1 MRLLFHDMK
10 IVSFI
15 CMLVSGLGA
24 AAEEPLLE
32 LARDD
37 VVVFLGGTDMVRA
50 QRSGHLETLLTWRFK
65 NEPPKFRD
73 LSWEADTVF
82 ALGTETERWRR
93 GGYRG
98 INALGNLE
106 KQLDD
111 LKATAV
117 LVQLGKNEAFAG
129 GRGVEAFSQATDRLF
144 ERLTKNNRRLVVL
157 SPIPFE
163 KATNPLLPDLT
174 SRNDD
179 LKLYIEALRQQAV
192 KHKSI
197 FVDLFTNE
205 ELPLTQNGQHVAP
218 DKQEALASRTAVSM
232 GIDRPNGFAGLD
244 DLLTAVREKHR
255 LWFDY
260 WRPANWKCLFG
271 DDNRRVFSIGN
282 RKNIPSIRDEREKLP
297 ELIAAAEANVVAVA
311 KGLAKPKVAVQLELP
326 PPTPASS
333 PGDELKA
340 FKPAEG
346 FAVNLFASE
355 KHGVANPLTIRWDA
369 KGRMYV
375 ACTWSYPHLKP
386 GEIPN
391 DKIIQLVDTD
401 GDGQAD
407 RSTVFADGLNIP
419 TGLETADGGVYVG
432 QATDLLFLR
441 DLDDD
446 GHADERQVLLSG
458 FGTGDTH
465 QAINSFTWSPDGELF
480 FCQGDGIES
489 RVETPWGVSSLYQAG
504 VYRLRPG
511 RLQLHGLLDDFMGP
525 GNPWGI
531 VFDDWGQSLV
541 VDGAGGISYLTPA
554 SIPAKH
560 RLRLDRIGNPGG
572 YCGVEMINGRHL
584 PESMQGQFVLNDF
597 KSNTVKRFALMPEG
611 SGFKLD
617 WKEPVLKSS
626 HRNFRPVDIR
636 IGPDGAIYIADFYN
650 SIICHQDDYFRD
662 PTRDLHHGRI
672 WRLSLKDSLLAPK
685 PKIVGESIEELLEQ
699 LKSPERWTRQQVK
712 FELGKR
718 DTSQVG
724 EAAVRWAL
732 RLKNDDK
739 LFERHQFEALAL
751 CATIES
757 VQPQLLRRVLR
768 AKDHRARAFAAR
780 IVGRWH
786 DRLSKPVEWLAM
798 AANDPHP
805 QVRLEAALAC
815 GQTPYPGAIKVAAL
829 AVMKHPRDKW
839 IDYAF
844 TQAVR
849 HQEPVWMAALTAG
862 DLDFKDNIGALSAV
876 LEKGGSKTML
886 SKLMD
891 LANSDEIGLEGRRG
905 IFTGITGI
913 GGEGELRAIFE
924 PGFHRSAESHALA
937 LAALNTAS
945 ASRRVKPKG
954 DLAAVLRSALRS
966 DQTEL
971 SEQALGLIGQWR
983 VADLHDD
990 VASLVDDN
998 QSVGVI
1004 RLAAVRALGLLG
1016 GDDTKRLAKL
1026 IDYGDAT
1033 EELKLAALESL
1044 SRLSLSTAADHGAR
1058 LLVGGVDSAGIL
1070 APFLKREG
1078 GGRALTVALA
1088 KRKLEAGP
1096 AAAALAKLQSLGSSE
1111 IELMNFLS
1119 QTAGIKNTVPAY
1131 SAEFVAALAKESTK
1145 GNTVNGR
1152 QTFQTAGCAVCHKIG
1167 PATNN
1172 GIPFIGPELDTIGNT
1187 LSTERIIEEVLW
1199 PGRHVKEG
1207 FSLMQVTTRSGT
1219 IHQGYEQRSRS
1230 KDILLRPL
1238 SQPGTIQIPHD
1249 QVRSQA
1255 QIGSAMPAGLTA
1267 GLKRGQL
1274 RDLIRF
1280 LVQQGRN

>member
-1 MRLLFHDMK
+1 VK

-15 CMLVSGLGA
+15 CLLAGGLGVA
-24 AAEEPLLE
+24 AAEPPLE

-37 VVVFLGGTDMVRA
+37 VVVFLGGTDTVRA

-65 NEPPKFRD
+65 NKPPKFRD

-82 ALGTETERWRR
+82 ALGTETNRWRG

-98 INALGNLE
+98 VKGLGNLE
-106 KQLDD
+106 AQLAG
-111 LKATAV
+111 LKATV
-117 LVQLGKNEAFAG
+117 VIVQLGRNEAFAG
-129 GRGVEAFSQATDRLF
+129 VEGIESFGQASDKLF
-144 ERLTKNNRRLVVL
+144 GRLTGDGRRLVVI
-157 SPIPFE
+157 SPTPFE
-163 KATNPLLPDLT
+163 EAINENNGHLVPDLRE
-174 SRNDD
+174 RNAD
-179 LKLYIEALRQQAV
+179 LARYVGVLRLQAEKHEAL
-192 KHKSI
+192 
-197 FVDLFTNE
+197 FVDLFADAKATFT
-205 ELPLTQNGQHVAP
+205 LSGQHVSA
-218 DKQEALASRTAVSM
+218 DNQETFALHLASALGVVRA
-232 GIDRPNGFAGLD
+232 NGFAGLE
-244 DLLTAVREKHR
+244 DLRTAVREKHR

-271 DDNRRVFSIGN
+271 DDNRRVFSIGS
-282 RKNIPSIRDEREKLP
+282 RKNIPSIRDERDKLP
-297 ELIAAAEANVVAVA
+297 VLIASAEENVAAVA
-311 KGLAKPKVAVQLELP
+311 KGLAKPKVAAQPELP

-355 KHGVANPLTIRWDA
+355 KLGVANPLSIRWDA

-391 DKIIQLVDTD
+391 DKIIQLTDTD

-572 YCGVEMINGRHL
+572 YCGVEMINGRHM
-584 PESMQGQFVLNDF
+584 PESMRGQFVLNDY
-597 KSNTVKRFALMPEG
+597 KSNTVRRFALTPAG

-617 WKEPVLKSS
+617 WKESVLKSS

-650 SIICHQDDYFRD
+650 TIICHQDDYFRD

-672 WRLSLKDSLLAPK
+672 WRLSVKDSPLAPK
-685 PKIVGESIEELLEQ
+685 PKIVGESIDELLEQ

-718 DTSQVG
+718 DTSEVG
-724 EAAVRWAL
+724 EAAVRWAR

-739 LFERHQFEALAL
+739 SYERHQFETLAL

-780 IVGRWH
+780 IVGRWQ
-786 DRLSKPVEWLAM
+786 DRLSNPVEWLAM

-805 QVRLEAALAC
+805 QVRLEAVLAC

-862 DLDFKDNIGALSAV
+862 DLDFKDNIGALSAL

-891 LANSDEIGLEGRRG
+891 LAKSDEIGLEGRRG
-905 IFTGITGI
+905 ILTGIAGI

-924 PGFHRSAESHALA
+924 PGFHRSAENHALA
-937 LAALNTAS
+937 LAALNAAS
-945 ASRRVKPKG
+945 ASRTVKPEG
-954 DLAAVLRSALRS
+954 DLAVVLRSALRS
-966 DQTEL
+966 DQSDL
-971 SEQALGLIGQWR
+971 SEQALGLIGEWQ

-990 VASLVDDN
+990 VAALVDDK
-998 QSVGVI
+998 QSVGAI

-1026 IDYGDAT
+1026 IDSGDAT
-1033 EELKLAALESL
+1033 EELKLAALDSL
-1044 SRLSLSTAADHGAR
+1044 SRVDMSAAASRGAALLALGQATTEVLS
-1058 LLVGGVDSAGIL
+1058 
-1070 APFLKREG
+1070 PFLNREG
-1078 GGRALTVALA
+1078 GGPALIAALA
-1088 KRKLEAGP
+1088 KRKLG
-1096 AAAALAKLQSLGSSE
+1096 AAPAALAKLQSLGSNE
-1111 IELMNFLS
+1111 TGLMNLLS
-1119 QTAGIKNTVPAY
+1119 QAAGIENTVPAY
-1131 SAEFVAALAKESTK
+1131 SAEFVAALAKESAK
-1145 GNTVNGR
+1145 GDAANGR
-1152 QTFQTAGCAVCHKIG
+1152 RAFQAAGCAVCHRIG
-1167 PATNN
+1167 SATNN

-1207 FSLMQVTTRSGT
+1207 FSLLQITTRSGT

-1230 KDILLRPL
+1230 KDIFLRPL
-1238 SQPGTIQIPHD
+1238 SQPGTIQIPND
-1249 QVRSQA
+1249 QIRSQA

-1274 RDLIRF
+1274 RDLILF
-1280 LVQQGRN
+1280 LAKQGRN

>member
-1 MRLLFHDMK
+1 MK

-15 CMLVSGLGA
+15 CMFAGGLGVFA
-24 AAEEPLLE
+24 SEPPMD
-32 LARDD
+32 LAGED

-50 QRSGHLETLLTWRFK
+50 QRSGHLETLLTWHFK

-129 GRGVEAFSQATDRLF
+129 GRGVEAFRQATEKLF

-163 KATNPLLPDLT
+163 KSTNSLLPDLT

-179 LKLYIEALRQQAV
+179 LKLYVEALRQQTV
-192 KHKSI
+192 KYESI
-197 FVDLFTNE
+197 FVDLFTNQ
-205 ELPLTQNGQHVAP
+205 ELPLTQNGQHVAS
-218 DKQEALASRTAVSM
+218 DKHAALASRTAVSM
-232 GIDRPNGFAGLD
+232 GIDRPSGFAGLE

-255 LWFDY
+255 LWFNY

-271 DDNRRVFSIGN
+271 DDNRRVFSIGSG
-282 RKNIPSIRDEREKLP
+282 KNVPSIRDERKKLP
-297 ELIAAAEANVVAVA
+297 ALIAAAEAKVVAVA
-311 KGLAKPKVAVQLELP
+311 KGLAKPVIASQVELP
-326 PPTPASS
+326 PPTPSLD
-333 PGDELKA
+333 PQDEKKE

-346 FAVNLFASE
+346 FAVTLFASE
-355 KHGVANPLTIRWDA
+355 KLGVANPITMRWDA

-391 DKIIQLVDTD
+391 DKIIQLVDMD

-432 QATDLLFLR
+432 QATDLIFLR
-441 DLDDD
+441 DLDED
-446 GHADERQVLLSG
+446 GHADERRVLLSG

-504 VYRLRPG
+504 VYRLRPR
-511 RLQLHGLLDDFMGP
+511 RLHLDGLLDDFMGP
-525 GNPWGI
+525 GNPWGV
-531 VFDDWGQSLV
+531 VFDEWGQSLV
-541 VDGAGGISYLTPA
+541 VDGAGGVSYLTPA

-597 KSNTVKRFALMPEG
+597 KSNTVKRFALIPDG

-672 WRLSLKDSLLAPK
+672 WRLSVKDSPLAPK
-685 PKIVGESIEELLEQ
+685 PNIVGESIEELLEQ

-718 DTSQVG
+718 DVSEVG
-724 EAAVRWAL
+724 EAAVSWAL
-732 RLKNDDK
+732 RLKKDDK

-757 VQPQLLRRVLR
+757 VQPQLLRLVLR

-780 IVGRWH
+780 IVGRWQ
-786 DRLSKPVEWLAM
+786 DRLSKPVELLAL
-798 AANDPHP
+798 AASDPHP

-862 DLDFKDNIGALSAV
+862 DLDFEDNIDALSAL

-886 SKLMD
+886 SKLMH
-891 LANSDEIGLEGRRG
+891 LAKSDEIGLEGRRG
-905 IFTGITGI
+905 VLNGIAGI

-937 LAALNTAS
+937 LAALNA
-945 ASRRVKPKG
+945 AFVSRRVKPEG
-954 DLAAVLRSALRS
+954 DLAAVLGSALRS
-966 DQTEL
+966 DQAEL
-971 SEQALGLIGQWR
+971 REQALGLIGQWQ
-983 VADLHDD
+983 VVDLHDD
-990 VASLVDDN
+990 ITALVDDN
-998 QSVGVI
+998 QSVGAV

-1016 GDDTKRLAKL
+1016 GDDTKLLAKL
-1026 IDYGDAT
+1026 IDSGNAT

-1044 SRLSLSTAADHGAR
+1044 GRLSMSTAADHGAR
-1058 LLVGGVDSAGIL
+1058 LLVGGGDSARIL
-1070 APFLKREG
+1070 AAFLNREG
-1078 GGRALTVALA
+1078 GGKALTAALA
-1088 KRKLEAGP
+1088 KHKIKAGP
-1096 AAAALAKLQSLGSSE
+1096 AAVALAKLQSLGSSE
-1111 IELMNFLS
+1111 MELMNFLS

-1172 GIPFIGPELDTIGNT
+1172 GLPFIGPELDTIGNT

-1219 IHQGYEQRSRS
+1219 IHQGYEQQSRS
-1230 KDILLRPL
+1230 KDILIRPL
-1238 SQPGTIQIPHD
+1238 SQPGIIRIPQD
-1249 QVRSQA
+1249 QVREQT
-1255 QIGSAMPAGLTA
+1255 QVGSAMPTGLTA
-1267 GLKRGQL
+1267 GLKRVQL

-1280 LVQQGRN
+1280 LAQQGRN

>member
-1 MRLLFHDMK
+1 VK

-15 CMLVSGLGA
+15 CLLAGGLGVA
-24 AAEEPLLE
+24 AAEPPLE

-37 VVVFLGGTDMVRA
+37 VVVFLGGTDTVRA
-50 QRSGHLETLLTWRFK
+50 QRSGHLETLLTWHFK

-82 ALGTETERWRR
+82 ALGTETNRWRG

-98 INALGNLE
+98 VKGLGNLE
-106 KQLDD
+106 AQLAG
-111 LKATAV
+111 LKATV
-117 LVQLGKNEAFAG
+117 VIVQLGRNEAFAG
-129 GRGVEAFSQATDRLF
+129 VEGIESFGQASDKLF
-144 ERLTKNNRRLVVL
+144 GRLTGDGRRLVVI
-157 SPIPFE
+157 SPTPFE
-163 KATNPLLPDLT
+163 EAINENNGHLVPDLRE
-174 SRNDD
+174 RNAD
-179 LKLYIEALRQQAV
+179 LARYVGVLRLQAEKHEAL
-192 KHKSI
+192 
-197 FVDLFTNE
+197 FVDLFADAKATFT
-205 ELPLTQNGQHVAP
+205 LSGQHVSA
-218 DKQEALASRTAVSM
+218 DNQETFALHLASALGVVRA
-232 GIDRPNGFAGLD
+232 NGFAGLE
-244 DLLTAVREKHR
+244 DLRTAVREKHR

-271 DDNRRVFSIGN
+271 DDNRRVFSIGS
-282 RKNIPSIRDEREKLP
+282 RKNIPSIRDERDKLP
-297 ELIAAAEANVVAVA
+297 VLIASAEENVAAVA
-311 KGLAKPKVAVQLELP
+311 KGLAKPKVAAQPELP

-355 KHGVANPLTIRWDA
+355 KLGVANPLTIRWDA

-391 DKIIQLVDTD
+391 DKIIQLTDTD

-572 YCGVEMINGRHL
+572 YCGVEMINGRHM
-584 PESMQGQFVLNDF
+584 PESMRGQFVLNDY
-597 KSNTVKRFALMPEG
+597 KSNTVRRFALTPAG

-617 WKEPVLKSS
+617 WKESVLKSS

-650 SIICHQDDYFRD
+650 TIICHQDDYFRD

-672 WRLSLKDSLLAPK
+672 WRLSVKDSPLAPK
-685 PKIVGESIEELLEQ
+685 PKIVGESIDELLEQ

-718 DTSQVG
+718 DTSEVG
-724 EAAVRWAL
+724 EAAVRWAR

-739 LFERHQFEALAL
+739 SYERHQFETLAL

-780 IVGRWH
+780 IVGRWQ
-786 DRLSKPVEWLAM
+786 DRLSNPVEWLAM

-805 QVRLEAALAC
+805 QVRLEAVLAC

-862 DLDFKDNIGALSAV
+862 DLDFKDNIGALSAL

-891 LANSDEIGLEGRRG
+891 LAKSDEIGLEGRRG
-905 IFTGITGI
+905 IFTGIAGI

-924 PGFHRSAESHALA
+924 PGFHRSAENHALA
-937 LAALNTAS
+937 LAALNAAS
-945 ASRRVKPKG
+945 ASRTVKPGG
-954 DLAAVLRSALRS
+954 DLAVVLRSALRS
-966 DQTEL
+966 DQADL
-971 SEQALGLIGQWR
+971 SEQALGLIGEWQ

-990 VASLVDDN
+990 VAALVDDN
-998 QSVGVI
+998 QSVGAI

-1016 GDDTKRLAKL
+1016 GDDAQRLAKL
-1026 IDYGDAT
+1026 IDSGDAP
-1033 EELKLAALESL
+1033 EELKLAALDSL
-1044 SRLSLSTAADHGAR
+1044 SRVDMSAAASRGAALLALGQATTGVLS
-1058 LLVGGVDSAGIL
+1058 
-1070 APFLKREG
+1070 PFLNREG
-1078 GGRALTVALA
+1078 GGPALTAALA
-1088 KRKLEAGP
+1088 RRKPGAAP
-1096 AAAALAKLQSLGSSE
+1096 AAVALAKLQSLGSNE
-1111 IELMNFLS
+1111 AGLMNLLS
-1119 QTAGIKNTVPAY
+1119 QAAGIENTVPAY
-1131 SAEFVAALAKESTK
+1131 SAEFVAALAKESAK
-1145 GNTVNGR
+1145 GDAANGR
-1152 QTFQTAGCAVCHKIG
+1152 RAFQAAGCAVCHKIG
-1167 PATNN
+1167 LATNN

-1230 KDILLRPL
+1230 KDIFLRPL
-1238 SQPGTIQIPHD
+1238 SQPGTIQIPND
-1249 QVRSQA
+1249 QIRSQA

-1280 LVQQGRN
+1280 LAEQGRN

>member
-1 MRLLFHDMK
+1 MK

-15 CMLVSGLGA
+15 CLFAGGLGVA
-24 AAEEPLLE
+24 AAEPPLE
-32 LARDD
+32 LAGDD
-37 VVVFLGGTDMVRA
+37 VVVFLGGTDTVRA

-82 ALGTETERWRR
+82 ALGTETNRWRG

-98 INALGNLE
+98 VKGLGNLE
-106 KQLDD
+106 AQLAG
-111 LKATAV
+111 LKATV
-117 LVQLGKNEAFAG
+117 VIVQLGRNEAFAG
-129 GRGVEAFSQATDRLF
+129 VEGIESFGQASDKLF
-144 ERLTKNNRRLVVL
+144 GRLTGDGRRLVVI
-157 SPIPFE
+157 SPTPFE
-163 KATNPLLPDLT
+163 EAINENNGHLVPDLRE
-174 SRNDD
+174 RNAD
-179 LKLYIEALRQQAV
+179 LARYVGVLRLQAEKHEAL
-192 KHKSI
+192 
-197 FVDLFTNE
+197 FVDLFADAKATFT
-205 ELPLTQNGQHVAP
+205 LSGQHVSAGN
-218 DKQEALASRTAVSM
+218 QETFALHLAAALGVVRA
-232 GIDRPNGFAGLD
+232 NGFAGLE
-244 DLLTAVREKHR
+244 DLRTAVREKHR

-271 DDNRRVFSIGN
+271 DDNRRVFSIGS
-282 RKNIPSIRDEREKLP
+282 RKNIPSIRDERDKLP
-297 ELIAAAEANVVAVA
+297 VLIAAAEENVAAVA
-311 KGLAKPKVAVQLELP
+311 KGLAKPKVAAQPELP

-355 KHGVANPLTIRWDA
+355 KLGVANPLTIRWDA

-391 DKIIQLVDTD
+391 DKIIQLTDTD

-572 YCGVEMINGRHL
+572 YCGVEMINGRHM
-584 PESMQGQFVLNDF
+584 PESMRGQFVLNDY
-597 KSNTVKRFALMPEG
+597 KSNTVRRFALTPAG

-617 WKEPVLKSS
+617 WKESVLKSS

-650 SIICHQDDYFRD
+650 PIICHQDDYFRD

-672 WRLSLKDSLLAPK
+672 WRLSVKDSLLAPK
-685 PKIVGESIEELLEQ
+685 PKIVGESIDELLEQ

-718 DTSQVG
+718 DSSEVG
-724 EAAVRWAL
+724 KAAVRWAR

-739 LFERHQFEALAL
+739 SYERHQFEALAL

-780 IVGRWH
+780 IVGRWQ
-786 DRLSKPVEWLAM
+786 DRLPKPVEWLAM

-862 DLDFKDNIGALSAV
+862 DLDFKDNIGALSAL

-891 LANSDEIGLEGRRG
+891 LAKSDEIGLEGRTSGFSPASPALVGRG
-905 IFTGITGI
+905 NYGDI
-913 GGEGELRAIFE
+913 RA
-924 PGFHRSAESHALA
+924 G
-937 LAALNTAS
+937 
-945 ASRRVKPKG
+945 
-954 DLAAVLRSALRS
+954 
-966 DQTEL
+966 L
-971 SEQALGLIGQWR
+971 SP
-983 VADLHDD
+983 
-990 VASLVDDN
+990 
-998 QSVGVI
+998 
-1004 RLAAVRALGLLG
+1004 LG
-1016 GDDTKRLAKL
+1016 GK
-1026 IDYGDAT
+1026 
-1033 EELKLAALESL
+1033 
-1044 SRLSLSTAADHGAR
+1044 SRLGVGCAERRLCLSH
-1058 LLVGGVDSAGIL
+1058 S
-1070 APFLKREG
+1070 
-1078 GGRALTVALA
+1078 
-1088 KRKLEAGP
+1088 EAGRGP
-1096 AAAALAKLQSLGSSE
+1096 GCCSPLGIAK
-1111 IELMNFLS
+1111 
-1119 QTAGIKNTVPAY
+1119 
-1131 SAEFVAALAKESTK
+1131 
-1145 GNTVNGR
+1145 
-1152 QTFQTAGCAVCHKIG
+1152 
-1167 PATNN
+1167 
-1172 GIPFIGPELDTIGNT
+1172 
-1187 LSTERIIEEVLW
+1187 
-1199 PGRHVKEG
+1199 
-1207 FSLMQVTTRSGT
+1207 
-1219 IHQGYEQRSRS
+1219 
-1230 KDILLRPL
+1230 
-1238 SQPGTIQIPHD
+1238 
-1249 QVRSQA
+1249 
-1255 QIGSAMPAGLTA
+1255 
-1267 GLKRGQL
+1267 
-1274 RDLIRF
+1274 
-1280 LVQQGRN
+1280 